1 VIHSFVFGILRASK
15 FGAASLGLLLVA
27 GGSASAQAS
36 SHQDRGDWKA
46 ETFKLDNGMV
56 AVVLPDHRAPVVTHV
71 IWYRV
76 GSADEV
82 AGKSGLAH
90 FLEHLMFK
98 ATETTPAGEYSRIA
112 ARNGGQVNARTSFDY
127 TNYFFRVARDRL
139 PLMMQLEAD
148 RMANLKLDDNE
159 VFAERNVVQQER
171 RQNVDSN
178 PGAMLEE
185 QVWEKLFAGHPYSV
199 PVIGRMDEVAKLS
212 REDAQGWYRTWY
224 GPENAVLVVAGDI
237 TAQELRPMMEATY
250 GKIPRRGDLAERVWP
265 EVKPLSRSFEV
276 EYADPKVRQAVW
288 SRNWIGV
295 PMGHE
300 DAEALQVAMQV
311 LGGGRTGRLYRTL
324 VEGGEAVTAWGYSA
338 EMEAPG
344 LIAVSVSP
352 SKGMSIKDARE
363 AAMEVVEEFAEEGPS
378 DEELARAKSIIAA
391 SAVFRRDNQQR
402 LADWYGLM
410 LSSGVSLEHIETWD
424 ERIAAVT
431 REDVI
436 EVIKRYLIKPHH
448 VDSIL
453 LPEDK

>member
-1 VIHSFVFGILRASK
+1 MF
-15 FGAASLGLLLVA
+15 AATGV
-27 GGSASAQAS
+27 ASAQ
-36 SHQDRGDWKA
+36 DGGEWKP
-46 ETFKLDNGMV
+46 ETFKLENGMV

-82 AGKSGLAH
+82 PGKSGLAH

-112 ARNGGQVNARTSFDY
+112 ARNGGIVNARTSFDY

-148 RMANLKLDDNE
+148 RMVNLKLDDNE
-159 VFAERNVVQQER
+159 VFAERSVVQQER

-178 PGAMLEE
+178 PGALLDE
-185 QVWEKLFAGHPYSV
+185 QVWEKLFAEHPYSV

-212 REDAQGWYRTWY
+212 REDAVAWYGNWY

-237 TAQELRPMMEATY
+237 TAQELKPLMEATY
-250 GKIPRRGDLAERVWP
+250 GKIPRRGDLGERAWP
-265 EVKPLSRSFEV
+265 EVRPLAQSFEL
-276 EYADPKVRQAVW
+276 EHSDPKVRQAVW

-300 DAEALQVAMQV
+300 DAEALQVALQV

-344 LIAVSVSP
+344 LVAVSVSP
-352 SKGMSIKDARE
+352 SKGVTIEDARA
-363 AAMEVVEEFAEEGPS
+363 AAMEVVEAFAEEGPS

-410 LSSGVSLEHIETWD
+410 LSAGVSLERIESWD

-431 REDVI
+431 REDVMD
-436 EVIKRYLIKPHH
+436 VVTRYLVRPHH

-453 LPEDK
+453 LPEGE